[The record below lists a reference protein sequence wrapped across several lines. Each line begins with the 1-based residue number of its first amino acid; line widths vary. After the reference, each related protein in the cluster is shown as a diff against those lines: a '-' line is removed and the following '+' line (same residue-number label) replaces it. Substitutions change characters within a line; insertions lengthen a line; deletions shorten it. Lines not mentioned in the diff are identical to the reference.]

1 MELYQFRGNI
11 MRPIRIATRASKLAM
26 TQSGHV
32 RDMIQKICPD
42 ADISFVQVSTQG
54 DRDKSDFLYKT
65 ESVGVFTS
73 EVENALLRN
82 EADIAVHSLKDLPTQ
97 IQEGLI
103 VAAIPTRQQTA
114 DVLVSAK
121 PIKSLDDLPQG
132 ATVGT
137 SSLRRIAQLK
147 HLRSDLDCQPLRGN
161 VETRVGKALTGE
173 MDAIVIAQAGLNRM
187 EMADNISV
195 VLDPEEFIPAPG
207 QGALGIQTRIDD
219 TELIQLL
226 ASLDD
231 PDARITTDVERKILA
246 ELHGGCSIPL
256 GVYSTVID
264 DNIKIIAVIS
274 DVDGVKYIRTEETCK
289 IADIDTAAKKIAEH
303 LLNEGGKEIL
313 AEIRKPE

>member
-1 MELYQFRGNI
+1 

-32 RDMIQKICPD
+32 RDMIKNICPD
-42 ADISFVQVSTQG
+42 AEISFVQVSTQG

-73 EVENALLRN
+73 EVENALLHN
-82 EADIAVHSLKDLPTQ
+82 EADVAVHSLKDLPTQ

-114 DVLVSAK
+114 DVLVSAR

-147 HLRSDLDCQPLRGN
+147 HLRPDLDCQPLRGN

-195 VLDPEEFIPAPG
+195 VLDPQEFIPAPG
-207 QGALGIQTRIDD
+207 QGALGIQTRAGD

-226 ASLDD
+226 ASLDN

-256 GVYSTVID
+256 GVYSTVND

-274 DVDGVKYIRTEETCK
+274 DVNGVKYIRTEETCK
-289 IADIDTAAKKIAEH
+289 ITDIDTAAKKIAEH
-303 LLNEGGKEIL
+303 LLSEGGKEIL
-313 AEIRKPE
+313 SESRKPE

>member
-1 MELYQFRGNI
+1 

-32 RDMIQKICPD
+32 RDMIQNICPD
-42 ADISFVQVSTQG
+42 AEISFVQVSTQG

-82 EADIAVHSLKDLPTQ
+82 EADVAVHSLKDLPTQ

-103 VAAIPTRQQTA
+103 VAAIPIRQQTA

-147 HLRSDLDCQPLRGN
+147 HLRPDLDCQPLRGN

-195 VLDPEEFIPAPG
+195 VLDPQEFIPAPG
-207 QGALGIQTRIDD
+207 QGALGIQTRDDD

-226 ASLDD
+226 ASLDN

-256 GVYSTVID
+256 GVYSTVND
-264 DNIKIIAVIS
+264 DIVKIIAVIS

-289 IADIDTAAKKIAEH
+289 IEDIDTAAKKIAEH